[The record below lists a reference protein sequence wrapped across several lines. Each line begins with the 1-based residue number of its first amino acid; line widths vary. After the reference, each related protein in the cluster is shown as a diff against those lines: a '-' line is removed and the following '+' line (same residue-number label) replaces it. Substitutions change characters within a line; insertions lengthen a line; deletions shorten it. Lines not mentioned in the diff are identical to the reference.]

1 MTLKDH
7 VLLTLYR
14 SFSQEISGEKL
25 AEEWGVTR
33 AAIWKAVDSLRKDGY
48 EIHSTSGK
56 GYALISMQERLC
68 LPCIELSL
76 QENERNFQVF
86 YENTVDSTNNESKR
100 LLASD
105 VSTPFLFLA
114 SEQSAGRGRL
124 GRSFFS
130 PSGGLYLS
138 LVVSNFPLLS
148 GGVRYTA
155 ATALAVAQAL
165 ESATG
170 EEISIKWVND
180 LYYRGKKVCGILTEG
195 IFDMENSRLS
205 HLVVGI
211 GINLKDVSF
220 PEDIKDRAGY
230 VPVDPEKKTELV
242 IDIVRNIFNYF
253 SSIEDPAFLE
263 GYRARCFIL
272 GERVQFTKNGRTL
285 SGKATAIDDWGGLVV
300 ETADETLTLQ
310 SGEVFLEEEV
320 SVDFQLRPDTLGD
333 RDGDDHFD

>member
-1 MTLKDH
+1 MSLALSDIP
-7 VLLTLYR
+7 V
-14 SFSQEISGEKL
+14 FSE
-25 AEEWGVTR
+25 
-33 AAIWKAVDSLRKDGY
+33 
-48 EIHSTSGK
+48 
-56 GYALISMQERLC
+56 
-68 LPCIELSL
+68 
-76 QENERNFQVF
+76 
-86 YENTVDSTNNESKR
+86 
-100 LLASD
+100 
-105 VSTPFLFLA
+105 
-114 SEQSAGRGRL
+114 
-124 GRSFFS
+124 
-130 PSGGLYLS
+130 
-138 LVVSNFPLLS
+138 
-148 GGVRYTA
+148 GVRYTA
-155 ATALAVAQAL
+155 AAALATAEAL
-165 ESATG
+165 ESLTG
-170 EEISIKWVND
+170 EAVSIKWVND

>member
-48 EIHSTSGK
+48 DIHSSSGK
-56 GYALISMQERLC
+56 GYALVSMQERLC
-68 LPCIELSL
+68 LPCIERSL
-76 QENERNFQVF
+76 QKEDRNVRVF
-86 YENTVDSTNNESKR
+86 YEERMDSTNNEAKR

-105 VSTPFLFLA
+105 VSTPFLLLT

-138 LVVSNFPLLS
+138 LVVSDFPLLS

-165 ESATG
+165 ESAIG

-205 HLVVGI
+205 HLVVGV
-211 GINLKDVSF
+211 GINIKEVSF
-220 PEDIKDRAGY
+220 PEEIKDRAGY
-230 VPVDPEKKTELV
+230 VPVDSEKKTELV
-242 IDIVRNIFNYF
+242 IDIVRNIFHYF
-253 SSIEDPAFLE
+253 SLIEDPAFLE
-263 GYRARCFIL
+263 GYRARCFVL
-272 GERVQFTKNGRTL
+272 EQPVQFTKNGRTL

-300 ETADETLTLQ
+300 ETEDEIFTLQ

-320 SVDFQLRPDTLGD
+320 SVDFQLRSDTLGD
-333 RDGDDHFD
+333 RDGDDHLD